1 MTEDLTQRLS
11 LFLFFFT
18 RTSPKMVQRMNVE
31 SKSRTLEM
39 DYLVRSL
46 PANNKLWISSTEKE
60 LAKVSQIN
68 SVDYNDLSSLCE
80 AI

>member
-1 MTEDLTQRLS
+1 
-11 LFLFFFT
+11 
-18 RTSPKMVQRMNVE
+18 MVQRMNVE